1 VRISSSNEPNRLQ
14 AACPV
19 SLILP
24 SLTSCAPSPG
34 LGTDPA
40 RASSRAGGHRDAD
53 HNYSVALSRTCT
65 IVALFFLGCLALL
78 GVPGSAC
85 AGEPPHWL
93 KKDTVDR
100 LFPQA
105 AAYTGPMSGKPPAM
119 PVYSTGRHI
128 GFLFS
133 TDELTDVV
141 GFSGAPF
148 NFVVGL
154 DLQGKITGVVLV
166 EHHEPI
172 IDYNHMGA
180 QLTRFIAQY
189 AGLDLGGSFSFSSQG
204 APGGINGISGAT
216 VSARAFNHAIVQSA
230 RLVARSRGLTRGAA
244 SAAMINTTSF
254 EPLTWSELIAAGAVQ
269 RMQIPHGGKADTG
282 NQETALELHAAMVNP
297 TSIGRNL
304 LGPMRYGEYVAPYG
318 PQDLIVLLM
327 GKGPYSFV
335 GTRVFDTGTFD
346 RVRIEQGAHT
356 FELRRE
362 PKLYQFL
369 PFVSAK
375 GAPKF
380 DEIDLFRI
388 PAEKGIDVLAP
399 WQVVIAMGDG
409 SGAQTREFKLSY
421 TLPSRFVLPPAA
433 PSAEEPLEAPWR
445 ESWRAQTGNIV
456 VLGLGLLVLTVL
468 LVALDRLTRH
478 ARLYQAVRIGFLLFT
493 LVWIGWIAGAQ
504 LSIINVF
511 AWLRGLINGNGLAVL
526 LADPLLCVLLV
537 FVVASFVIW
546 GRGVYCGWL
555 CPFGA
560 LQELLAKLARVVS
573 LPQWSPSYRAHRML
587 WRLKYV
593 SLAVL
598 AVATLYGLETMA
610 VAAEIEPFKTAI
622 SLRMDRAWP
631 FVAYAL
637 LLLSAG
643 LFVERAFCRFLC
655 PLGAVM
661 AIGGRLRRFTP
672 FRSTPLK
679 RRPECGSPCQLCAK
693 RCPIQAIEPSGAINM
708 DECFYCLDCQVIHN
722 DANVCPP
729 LVNAAKRNRN
739 RIGGGRP
746 LSLPES

>member
-1 VRISSSNEPNRLQ
+1 MRISSSNEPSHLQ
-14 AACPV
+14 AMRPV
-19 SLILP
+19 SLTP
-24 SLTSCAPSPG
+24 CEVSEG
-34 LGTDPA
+34 LGTHTA
-40 RASSRAGGHRDAD
+40 RSSSQPGEHHGAD
-53 HNYSVALSRTCT
+53 HHDSAALSRSCT
-65 IVALFFLGCLALL
+65 IAALVFLLCLALF
-78 GVPGSAC
+78 VIPEPVC
-85 AGEPPHWL
+85 AGERPDWL
-93 KKDTVDR
+93 KKDTIDR

-119 PVYSTGRHI
+119 PVYSAGRPI

-141 GFSGAPF
+141 GFSGVPF

-154 DLQGKITGVVLV
+154 DLQGKIVGVVLV

-180 QLTRFIAQY
+180 QLTRFIEQY
-189 AGLDLGGSFSFSSQG
+189 AGLDLGGSFSLSG
-204 APGGINGISGAT
+204 KGTPGGINGISGAT

-230 RLVARSRGLTRGAA
+230 RLVARSRGLTVGAA
-244 SAAMINTTSF
+244 SAAMIDTANF
-254 EPLTWSELIAAGAVQ
+254 EPLTWSELVAAGAVERIRIPQ
-269 RMQIPHGGKADTG
+269 RGKARADS
-282 NQETALELHAAMVNP
+282 QDIALELHAAVVNP

-304 LGPMRYGEYVAPYG
+304 LGPMRYGEHVAPHG

-335 GTRVFDTGTFD
+335 GTKVFDTGTFD
-346 RVRIEQGAHT
+346 RVRIEQGART
-356 FELRRE
+356 FVLQRK
-362 PKLYQFL
+362 PKHYQYL

-380 DEIDLFRI
+380 DEIGLFRI
-388 PAEKGIDVLAP
+388 PAESGIDVLAP
-399 WQVVIAMGDG
+399 WQVVVVMGDG
-409 SGAQTREFKLSY
+409 SRSGAQTREFKLSY
-421 TLPSRFVLPPAA
+421 SLPSRFVLPPAE
-433 PSAEEPLEAPWR
+433 PSAQESLDAPWR

-468 LVALDRLTRH
+468 LIAMHRLTRH
-478 ARLYQAVRIGFLLFT
+478 ARLYQTLRIGFLLFT

-511 AWLRGLINGNGLAVL
+511 AWLHALIKGNGLAVL
-526 LADPLLCVLLV
+526 LADPLLCVLLA
-537 FVVASFVIW
+537 FVVVSFVIW
-546 GRGVYCGWL
+546 GRGVFCGWL

-560 LQELLAKLARVVS
+560 LQEFLAKLARVVS
-573 LPQWSPSYRAHRML
+573 LPQWSPSYRAHRKL
-587 WRLKYV
+587 WPLKYV

-610 VAAEIEPFKTAI
+610 VAAEIEPFKTVI

-631 FVAYAL
+631 FVVYAMVL
-637 LLLSAG
+637 LAAG

-661 AIGGRLRRFTP
+661 AIGGRLRVRRFT
-672 FRSTPLK
+672 TLK

-708 DECFYCLDCQVIHN
+708 DECFYCLDCQVLHN

-729 LVNAAKRNRN
+729 LVYEAKRNRKLAVAA
-739 RIGGGRP
+739 P
-746 LSLPES
+746 TPTPAAE